1 MICRHL
7 QKSAYLMDEQQHTQG
22 TQNWLY
28 LKAIA
33 NPQIAGNRQA
43 NQVIRDYCSLS
54 VVVIVCVSVFCLP
67 VTKVSH
73 YFKSEKNYYCILT
86 LADGNFC
93 VTILLNNEV
102 FTDGKKIYF
111 AK

>member
-1 MICRHL
+1 
-7 QKSAYLMDEQQHTQG
+7 MDEQQHTQG

-73 YFKSEKNYYCILT
+73 YFKSEK
-86 LADGNFC
+86 
-93 VTILLNNEV
+93 LLLYSY
-102 FTDGKKIYF
+102 FGRWQFLCHYF

>member
-1 MICRHL
+1 
-7 QKSAYLMDEQQHTQG
+7 MDEQQHTQG

-73 YFKSEKNYYCILT
+73 YFKSEKK
-86 LADGNFC
+86 
-93 VTILLNNEV
+93 LLLYSY
-102 FTDGKKIYF
+102 FGRWQFLCHYF

>member
-1 MICRHL
+1 
-7 QKSAYLMDEQQHTQG
+7 MDEQQYTQG
-22 TQNWLY
+22 MQNWLY

-54 VVVIVCVSVFCLP
+54 VVVIVCVSAVFCLP

-73 YFKSEKNYYCILT
+73 YFKNEDYYCILT
-86 LADGNFC
+86 LVGENVC
-93 VTILLNNEV
+93 VTILLN
-102 FTDGKKIYF
+102 K
-111 AK
+111 